1 MSDSTEQFISFGVV
15 RRAPSAIFSMRSGLT
30 CFGSTAARVPFCA
43 SKKFFTFP
51 MPASFATIFDV
62 ARSSAREVV
71 GFAAMADSS
80 FNGDRPV
87 GQGNGVDA
95 GAVARPLAGA
105 QALGIDAQVFA
116 VLGAAL
122 LDTQLVQHRG
132 AGGVWP
138 LGFHADEDEGQH
150 RFAAGGCIAVAV
162 VSRLDV
168 VALPG
173 HLPGEVGG
181 AGV

>member
-15 RRAPSAIFSMRSGLT
+15 RRDAGGIFSRRSGRT
-30 CFGSTAARVPFCA
+30 CCGSTAARVPFCA

-51 MPASFATIFDV
+51 MPASFATILDV

-95 GAVARPLAGA
+95 GAVARPLVGA
-105 QALGIDAQVFA
+105 QALGVGAQVFA

-122 LDTQLVQHRG
+122 LDTQIVQHRG

-138 LGFHADEDEGQH
+138 LAFHADEDESQH
-150 RFAAGGCIAVAV
+150 SLSAGGCIAVAV

-168 VALPG
+168 VALSDD
-173 HLPGEVGG
+173 LPSEVSG